1 MAKQRFAAAEVI
13 AALRASKGMV
23 SVAARRL
30 GCEQE
35 TVLNYCRRYPTV
47 EAVKREAR
55 NEVLDEAELR
65 LWQAIQRDEA
75 WAISFCLK
83 TIGRSMGYGERLD
96 LNLQIEAVA
105 IRVAETL
112 GLTPEAVLQEA
123 QLLLKEMDS
132 DDLSRPPIS

>member
-1 MAKQRFAAAEVI
+1 MGKQRYTAAEVG

-23 SVAARRL
+23 SIAAQRL
-30 GCEQE
+30 GCDQD

-65 LWQAIQRDEA
+65 LWQAIRRDEA
-75 WAISFCLK
+75 WAITFCLR
-83 TIGRSMGYGERLD
+83 TIGRIRGYTEQLGLH
-96 LNLQIEAVA
+96 LKIEAVA
-105 IRVAETL
+105 SKVAAEL

-123 QLLLKEMDS
+123 TLLLREMD
-132 DDLSRPPIS
+132 RAEG